1 VGQSLEEG
9 RQAYAQGRWEDA
21 HRQLTAARAQAE
33 LAAED
38 LAALADAA
46 WWLGHTDESLACS
59 EELYRRCLQGEQSA
73 LAARVAVEVGFLWL
87 LRGEETVGS
96 GWVSRAVRLLEGVP
110 ECAEHGYVLYLRAE
124 EQLSRGDHEAAAA
137 TGRTM
142 QQLATRHDDPTLGA
156 VGLVV
161 EGTALVRRGR
171 LDEGLAVLDEA
182 MLGVRAGEVQPT
194 WTGNLYCHLMSLFI
208 ELGDIPRARAWTD
221 ATERWCD
228 EHSNPAMF
236 VGICRVHRAQLLH
249 LEGAWPAAERS
260 AAQACRDLADMNVEV
275 VAEGHYEIGELRR
288 LQGDDGGAEEA
299 YARAQQ
305 LGRDPQPGMALL
317 RLAQGRTRAAATA
330 LRTALLVATEAPA
343 RAPLLAAQVA
353 VADAAGDAELAA
365 AAAGELATIA
375 DVYATPGLSA
385 AARQASGV
393 ARLVGGEPERAL
405 PLLRDAWRRW
415 RELDA
420 PCYAA
425 RVRVLLARA
434 LMALDDADGAA
445 AELDGAREA
454 LVELGA
460 VGELWCLEGAGRPA
474 RVPEGLTG
482 REVEV
487 LVAVAGGATNR
498 AIARDLSISERTV
511 ERHLSNIFTKL
522 GVASR
527 TEAAAYAFAHHLV
540 DLGGR

>member
-1 VGQSLEEG
+1 VGQPLEQG
-9 RQAYAQGRWEDA
+9 RRAYAQGRWADA
-21 HRQLTAARAQAE
+21 HRQLSAARAQDE
-33 LAAED
+33 LEADD

-96 GWVSRAVRLLEGVP
+96 GWVSRAVRLLEEVP
-110 ECAEHGYVLYLRAE
+110 ECAEHGYLLYLRAE
-124 EQLSRGDHEAAAA
+124 EQLGRGDHEAAAVS
-137 TGRTM
+137 GRTM
-142 QQLATRHDDPTLGA
+142 QQLAARHDDPTLGA
-156 VGLVV
+156 IGLVV

-275 VAEGHYEIGELRR
+275 VAEGHYELGELRR
-288 LQGDDGGAEEA
+288 LQGDDDGAEEA
-299 YARAQQ
+299 YARARR

-330 LRTALLVATEAPA
+330 LRTALLVTTEAPA

-353 VADAAGDAELAA
+353 AADTAGDAELAA

-375 DVYATPGLSA
+375 DVYATPGLLA

-420 PCYAA
+420 PCDAA
-425 RVRVLLARA
+425 RVRILLARA
-434 LMALDDADGAA
+434 LMALEDADGAA
-445 AELDGAREA
+445 SELDAARET

-460 VGELWCLEGAGRPA
+460 VGELRCLEGAAGPA
-474 RVPEGLTG
+474 RAPEGLTT

-487 LVAVAGGATNR
+487 LAAVARGATNR
-498 AIARDLSISERTV
+498 AIAGELTISERTV

-527 TEAAAYAFAHHLV
+527 TEAAAYAFAHHLA
-540 DLGGR
+540 DLEGR

>member
-1 VGQSLEEG
+1 MVAGP
-9 RQAYAQGRWEDA
+9 
-21 HRQLTAARAQAE
+21 HR
-33 LAAED
+33 
-38 LAALADAA
+38 
-46 WWLGHTDESLACS
+46 
-59 EELYRRCLQGEQSA
+59 
-73 LAARVAVEVGFLWL
+73 RVAGLLRGALPPLPAGRAVRAGRPCRVEVGFLWL

-96 GWVSRAVRLLEGVP
+96 GWVSRAVRLLEEVP
-110 ECAEHGYVLYLRAE
+110 ECAEHGYLLYLRAE
-124 EQLSRGDHEAAAA
+124 EQLGRGDHEAAAVS
-137 TGRTM
+137 GRTM
-142 QQLATRHDDPTLGA
+142 QQLAARHDDPTLGA
-156 VGLVV
+156 IGLVV

-275 VAEGHYEIGELRR
+275 VAEGHYELGELRR
-288 LQGDDGGAEEA
+288 LQGDDDGAEEA
-299 YARAQQ
+299 YARARR

-330 LRTALLVATEAPA
+330 LRTALLVTTEAPRA
-343 RAPLLAAQVA
+343 RPAAGCTGGG
-353 VADAAGDAELAA
+353 ADTAGDAELAA

-375 DVYATPGLSA
+375 DVYATPGLLA

-420 PCYAA
+420 PCDAA

-434 LMALDDADGAA
+434 LMALEDADGAA
-445 AELDGAREA
+445 SELDAARET

-460 VGELWCLEGAGRPA
+460 VGELWCLEGAGGPA
-474 RVPEGLTG
+474 RAPEGLTAARSRCSRRGPRRHQSRDRRRAHDQRAHG
-482 REVEV
+482 RAAPVEHLHQARRRLADRGGRLRV
-487 LVAVAGGATNR
+487 RAPPRRPRGSLNARAGGR
-498 AIARDLSISERTV
+498 
-511 ERHLSNIFTKL
+511 
-522 GVASR
+522 G
-527 TEAAAYAFAHHLV
+527 
-540 DLGGR
+540 